1 MDNPSRTF
9 EYPLR
14 DKILIGRD
22 SSKCQIVIDYSTYVS
37 GIHCEVA
44 SRGGSLFVRDGGGD
58 VIASTNG
65 TFVNDK
71 RAAPELPLPSGS
83 ILKLGQVRLKVSYK

>member
-1 MDNPSRTF
+1 M
-9 EYPLR
+9 
-14 DKILIGRD
+14 
-22 SSKCQIVIDYSTYVS
+22 
-37 GIHCEVA
+37 
-44 SRGGSLFVRDGGGD
+44 RDGGGD

-71 RAAPELPLPSGS
+71 RVAPELPLPSGS